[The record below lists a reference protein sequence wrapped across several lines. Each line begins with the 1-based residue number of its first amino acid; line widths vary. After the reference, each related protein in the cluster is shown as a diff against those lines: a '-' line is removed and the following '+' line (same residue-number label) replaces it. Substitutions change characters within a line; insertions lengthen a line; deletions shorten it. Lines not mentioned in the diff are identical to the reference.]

1 MNYPQNFVSEE
12 KKADFEKMGQY
23 FEKYMKKLAGTDN
36 IQGLELVG
44 SIRRLGNF
52 YDAIFNQINSDSDL
66 SFQRLAILMR
76 LYIDDQIGNSKG
88 ITPTILSH
96 FQKVS
101 KNTIS
106 SLLRGLEEQGL
117 LRREND
123 PLDRRSYRLK
133 ITEDGREMVK
143 ELAPHHV
150 EYMNS
155 LSSDLSVDEK
165 EQLIVLLKKLLQ
177 SLLNHTTL
185 MRHQVHEE

>member
-1 MNYPQNFVSEE
+1 MSEE